1 MQAVIHRWLIAALLL
16 LGATA
21 SLAEERAGEIRI
33 LAAWARA
40 TPGPTAAAYLVL
52 RNEGAG
58 ADRLTGASSPI
69 TERIEIHEHR
79 HADGVMR
86 MAAIP
91 DLAVPP
97 GQEVRLAPGERH
109 LMLFRINRPLRPG
122 DRFELTLTFDQAGT
136 VTVEAVTGG
145 PGAVSPPP

>member
-1 MQAVIHRWLIAALLL
+1 MLAVIHLWLIAALL

-21 SLAEERAGEIRI
+21 SLAEERVGEIRI

-69 TERIEIHEHR
+69 AERIEIHEHR
-79 HADGVMR
+79 HADGVMG
-86 MAAIP
+86 MVVIP
-91 DLAVPP
+91 DVAVSS

-109 LMLFRINRPLRPG
+109 LMLFRIGRPLKPG
-122 DRFELTLTFDQAGT
+122 DRFELTLTFEQAGP
-136 VTVEAVTGG
+136 VRVEAVTGG
-145 PGAVSPPP
+145 PGAMSPPP